1 MEKIDFSISL
11 TKEQKAVKDEIY
23 QEIINHKY
31 VKSFIQKNH
40 VDNKYIYEHCG
51 KIKDWVAVR
60 DSCNR
65 CVGLEFCSMSIKGH
79 YLNLCIKDGFLINEM
94 VKCHYLLD
102 RDKRLLH
109 LKNYLINDLKE
120 EFLLVDLDELDTT
133 HESAEYI
140 KTMKFVFEFLSNPN
154 KGLYLYGQPGVG
166 KTYLMAGIAN
176 DLAKHNRKIAFVNV
190 PKYISELKMLF
201 KDAEAFDRKVKSLKS
216 IDILVLDDIG
226 GESVTAWSR
235 DEILLPLLDERM
247 EKGKITLFTSN
258 YSMKELEERLTIT
271 NNTLQEPMA
280 AKRLLDRIKALSC
293 ELFVKGSS
301 RRS

>member
-1 MEKIDFSISL
+1 MEKIKFEISL
-11 TKEQKAVKDEIY
+11 SDEQKAYKDKLFKEMM
-23 QEIINHKY
+23 
-31 VKSFIQKNH
+31 KNKH
-40 VDNKYIYEHCG
+40 VIAFMKEYNVDKAYIYDHCG
-51 KIKDWVAVR
+51 KISDWVKQCEIC
-60 DSCNR
+60 DR
-65 CVGLEFCSMSIKGH
+65 CVGLDFCKMSMKGH
-79 YLNLCIKDGFLINEM
+79 FRDLLIDDGLLIEEM
-94 VKCHYLLD
+94 HRCQYQKNQDALYAHQEQYKIFDAKSHYLLID
-102 RDKRLLH
+102 M
-109 LKNYLINDLKE
+109 E
-120 EFLLVDLDELDTT
+120 EFDPAKETNTYMKAVDKAVD
-133 HESAEYI
+133 
-140 KTMKFVFEFLSNPN
+140 FLENPQ

-166 KTYLMAGIAN
+166 KTYLMAGITN
-176 DLAKHNRKIAFVNV
+176 RLAKKGRKIAFVNV
-190 PKYISELKMLF
+190 PKYLSELKMLF
-201 KDAEAFDRKVKSLKS
+201 KDAEAFDRKVRSLKR

-301 RRS
+301 RR